1 MKTMKKISIISPVY
15 GADKI
20 LPDLVSEIEKSV
32 TKITDSYE
40 IILVEDNSPDSSW
53 DIIKNIA
60 KNNKHVIGLS
70 FSRNFG
76 QQEAIHAGFEYATGD
91 YIVTLDCDLQDNP
104 AEIIKMVEKADEGY
118 DIILASRMER
128 KDDFF
133 KKTFSIIFHK
143 VLNYLSEIKTN
154 SNVANF
160 VLYKRPAVEALL
172 SMGDYFVYYPY
183 MVNWVGYKKFI
194 LPIQHNAR
202 KDDKSSSYSYKK
214 RFKLAYMS
222 IISFSEKPLRIVL
235 KLGIII
241 VFFSLLFALVLVISY
256 LRGNIHSPGWMSIF
270 VSIWF
275 LGGLLIIVLGMAGL
289 YIGNIFST
297 VKKRPNFIIREKINI
312 VD

>member
-1 MKTMKKISIISPVY
+1 MKKISVISPVY

-20 LPDLVSEIEKSV
+20 LPDLVAEIEKAV

-53 DIIKNIA
+53 SIIKNIA
-60 KNNKHVIGLS
+60 ENNKHVIGLS

-76 QQEAIHAGFEYATGD
+76 QQEAIHAGFVYATGD

-104 AEIIKMVEKADEGY
+104 AEIIKMAEKAEEGY
-118 DIILASRMER
+118 DIVMASRVDR
-128 KDDFF
+128 KDDFL
-133 KKTFSIIFHK
+133 KRMFSRFFYK
-143 VLNYLSEIKTN
+143 VLNYLSEIKIN
-154 SNVANF
+154 SDVANF
-160 VLYKRPAVEALL
+160 VLYKKPAVEALL

-194 LPIQHNAR
+194 LPIQHNTR
-202 KDDKSSSYSYKK
+202 KDDKRSSYSFKK
-214 RFKLAYMS
+214 RIRLAYMT
-222 IISFSEKPLRIVL
+222 IISFSDKPLRIVL
-235 KLGIII
+235 KLGLII
-241 VFFSLLFALVLVISY
+241 VFFSVLFALILVISY
-256 LRGNIHSPGWMSIF
+256 LRGNINSPGWMSIF

-275 LGGLLIIVLGMAGL
+275 LGGLLILVLGMAGI